1 MKRIVAILAG
11 LVLSSAALAV
21 CEGVTPEK
29 DGIGCNVA
37 LTDSG
42 TVLFIQ
48 VHARKS
54 DSKARVGAAKAA
66 TQRAI
71 ESFINEGG
79 VFIKM
84 RTTRPDG
91 VAIERTCSKV
101 KGRKTE
107 HCGEWA
113 TVKGSS

>member
-1 MKRIVAILAG
+1 MKRILAM
-11 LVLSSAALAV
+11 LACLILSSSAWAV

-29 DGIGCNVA
+29 DGIDCKVSQ
-37 LTDSG
+37 TDSG
-42 TVLFIQ
+42 AVLFIQ
-48 VHARKS
+48 VHARKG
-54 DSKARVGAAKAA
+54 DPEARVGAAKAA

-71 ESFINEGG
+71 ESFINGGG

-84 RTTRPDG
+84 RSTRPDG

-113 TVKGSS
+113 AVKG

>member
-1 MKRIVAILAG
+1 MKRLMT
-11 LVLSSAALAV
+11 VLTTLLIATPVLAV
-21 CEGVTPEK
+21 CEGVTPAK
-29 DGIGCNVA
+29 DGIACQVA
-37 LTDSG
+37 QTDSG
-42 TVLFIQ
+42 AVLQIQ
-48 VHARKS
+48 VHAKKG
-54 DSKARVGAAKAA
+54 DPAARVGAAKAA

-79 VFIKM
+79 IFIKM
-84 RTTRPDG
+84 RSTRPDG

-113 TVKGSS
+113 PIGS